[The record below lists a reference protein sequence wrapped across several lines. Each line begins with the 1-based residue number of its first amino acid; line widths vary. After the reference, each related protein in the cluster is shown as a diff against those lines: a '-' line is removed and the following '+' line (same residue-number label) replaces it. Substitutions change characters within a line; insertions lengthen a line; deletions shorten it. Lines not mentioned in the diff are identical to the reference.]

1 MKHAGTKTNLG
12 KENVMNREQK
22 MAWVCVICMS
32 LTFTSAFILLL
43 VHLLVGK
50 PNVFYIVAIPCVGLP
65 LSGLICLFVAKDKG
79 KVTRDERDV
88 MIKKN
93 AAHAGFIGAFLFTCF
108 ACIIPF
114 FALGPDALISIKWLP
129 QIWIGTFVT
138 QFFFYSLTII
148 VDYGHGDKGEK
159 S

>member
-1 MKHAGTKTNLG
+1 
-12 KENVMNREQK
+12 MNREQK

-32 LTFTSAFILLL
+32 FTFMLAFILLL
-43 VHLLVGK
+43 IHLLVGK
-50 PNVFYIVAIPCVGLP
+50 PNALYIGVIAFFGLP
-65 LSGLICLFVAKDKG
+65 LSGLICLFVPKDKG
-79 KVTRDERDV
+79 KVTRDERDL

-108 ACIIPF
+108 ACLIPF
-114 FALGPDALISIKWLP
+114 LALGPKALISIKWLP
-129 QIWIGTFVT
+129 QIWMGTSVA

-148 VDYGHGDKGEK
+148 VDYGRGDKGEK

>member
-1 MKHAGTKTNLG
+1 
-12 KENVMNREQK
+12 MNREQK

-32 LTFTSAFILLL
+32 LAFTPAFILLL
-43 VHLLVGK
+43 IHLLVGK
-50 PNVFYIVAIPCVGLP
+50 PNVLYVVVIPFVGLP
-65 LSGLICLFVAKDKG
+65 LSGLICLFIPKDKG

-93 AAHAGFIGAFLFTCF
+93 AAHAGLIGAFLFTCF

-114 FALGPDALISIKWLP
+114 FALGPDAFISIKWLP
-129 QIWIGTFVT
+129 QIWIGTSVT

-148 VDYGHGDKGEK
+148 VDYGRGDKGEK

>member
-1 MKHAGTKTNLG
+1 
-12 KENVMNREQK
+12 MNRANK

-32 LTFTSAFILLL
+32 LAIAATLTVLLIQF
-43 VHLLVGK
+43 LVGTPK
-50 PNVFYIVAIPCVGLP
+50 ALYAVVIPWVGAP
-65 LSGLICLFVAKDKG
+65 LSGLICLFIPKDKG

-88 MIKKN
+88 MIRKN

-108 ACIIPF
+108 ACMIPF
-114 FALGPDALISIKWLP
+114 FVLGPDAAISVKWLP
-129 QIWIGTFVT
+129 QIWVGTFVA

-148 VDYGHGDKGEK
+148 VDYGRADKGEK

>member
-1 MKHAGTKTNLG
+1 
-12 KENVMNREQK
+12 MNRAQK
-22 MAWVCVICMS
+22 MSWICVVCMS
-32 LTFTSAFILLL
+32 LTIMAAFPVLLI
-43 VHLLVGK
+43 HFLVGTPK
-50 PNVFYIVAIPCVGLP
+50 ALYAAVIPWLGLP
-65 LSGLICLFVAKDKG
+65 LSGLICLFIPKDKG

-108 ACIIPF
+108 ACMIPF
-114 FALGPDALISIKWLP
+114 FVLGPKAVISVKWLP
-129 QIWIGTFVT
+129 QIWFGTSIA

-148 VDYGHGDKGEK
+148 VDYGRAGKGEK